1 MMRVCVVGCGQSG
14 LASIKS
20 CLEQGLDVVAY
31 EQDDSIGKFITLL
44 PTTKNCLNIKKQVSK
59 TCQVIK

>member
-20 CLEQGLDVVAY
+20 CLEQGLEVVAY
-31 EQDDSIGKFITLL
+31 EQDDSIGKFITIL
-44 PTTKNCLNIKKQVSK
+44 PTAIKLSEYQETVKLE
-59 TCQVIK
+59 